1 MMRSHHQYVSLRNDR
16 TDYTIN
22 DYIMSQRRI
31 THIKSVTKKKL
42 FRGGGFSHPFPLP
55 LPVFRAL
62 APSSGNVVKCFVH

>member
-31 THIKSVTKKKL
+31 THIKSVTKKNYFVEEGSPIPFL
-42 FRGGGFSHPFPLP
+42 FPSLFSGHLPPPLEM
-55 LPVFRAL
+55 L
-62 APSSGNVVKCFVH
+62 